1 MEIARSNGIS
11 LEWIE
16 YLWPAPD
23 KEVLLDKIVVV
34 GGNELNGRVTIS
46 GAKNATLPIMAATLL
61 AEGRFR
67 FRNVPNLQDVRTM
80 AKLLQMLGAEVEHSG
95 NGVDVDTTTVNS
107 WEAPYELVKTMR
119 ASVCVLGPLLGKQ
132 GRARVSLPGGCA
144 WGPRPVDLHLKGMS
158 ALGADIKLE
167 HGYIEATAPGGLK
180 GNRIYLDK
188 PSVGATE
195 NIMMAASCADGE
207 TVIENAAR
215 EPEITALAELLT
227 SMGARVE
234 ERSAGVVSIIGSKNL
249 QAIETSMIPDR
260 IEAGTYMMAVAASRG
275 NAWIDNCNPDNLS
288 AVLNKL
294 IEAGVGVKVEGRSVL
309 IQMDG
314 KPKAVDVTTAP
325 YPGFPTDLQAQMMA
339 FMSEADGA
347 SVITD
352 TIYHDRF
359 THVPELRRLGADI
372 ELDANVAVVR
382 GVDRLQGAKVMATD
396 LRASAALVIGGLVA
410 ENTTEVSRVYH
421 LDRGYELLEEKL
433 RGLGADIKR
442 EKE

>member
-1 MEIARSNGIS
+1 M
-11 LEWIE
+11 
-16 YLWPAPD
+16 
-23 KEVLLDKIVVV
+23 DKIVVV
-34 GGNELNGRVTIS
+34 GGNALKGRVTIS

-61 AEGRFR
+61 AKGKFK
-67 FRNVPNLQDVRTM
+67 FHNVPNLQDVRTM
-80 AKLLQMLGAEVEHSG
+80 ARLLQMLGAKVEHSG
-95 NGVDVDTTTVNS
+95 SDVDIDTTTVES

-144 WGPRPVDLHLKGMS
+144 WGPRPVDLHLKGMA

-167 HGYIEATAPGGLK
+167 HGYIEATAPRGLK
-180 GNRIYLDK
+180 GKRVYLDK

-195 NIMMAASCADGE
+195 NIMMAASSAEGE

-227 SMGARVE
+227 GMGAQVVE
-234 ERSAGVVSIIGSKNL
+234 KSAGVISIVGSKSL
-249 QAIETSMIPDR
+249 QATEASMIPDR

-294 IEAGVGVKVEGRSVL
+294 VEAGVEVNVEGKSVQ
-309 IQMDG
+309 IRMEG
-314 KPKAVDVTTAP
+314 KPEAVDVTTAP

-339 FMSEADGA
+339 FMCEADGA

-382 GVDRLQGAKVMATD
+382 GVERLQGAKVMATD

-433 RGLGADIKR
+433 RGLGADISR